1 MNTLIIICALLL
13 TILITP
19 TLFASSLKLF
29 FTTDE
34 LTEMGIRIE
43 PSEIEREGVAA

>member
-1 MNTLIIICALLL
+1 MNTLIFICAPLL
-13 TILITP
+13 TILITL